1 MKRVCSIGLI
11 LIGLCV
17 IAYPKV
23 RDAYYDK
30 KEAEILDAWEKVSF
44 ELEQRQPDKELP
56 SEDVWDKI
64 KPEDIDGV
72 LEIEKIRLKE
82 PIFKKLTEN
91 NLYLGVAKIKEEVE
105 AGTVGCYS
113 VAGHRN
119 RTYGRHF
126 NRLGEIQKGDIIKIT
141 TAQDAYTY
149 EVYEV
154 LIVKAE
160 DSWVI
165 EGNGEDS
172 LITLVTCDY
181 SMKPTARLVV
191 RGKLLLE
198 DSSLP

>member
-44 ELEQRQPDKELP
+44 ELEQRQPDEELP

-72 LEIEKIRLKE
+72 LEIEKINLKE
-82 PIFKKLTEN
+82 PIFKKLTES
-91 NLYLGVAKIKEEVE
+91 NLYLGVAKIEEGVE
-105 AGTVGCYS
+105 AGAVGCYS

-126 NRLGEIQKGDIIKIT
+126 NRLGEIEKGDIIKIT
-141 TAQDAYTY
+141 TAQETYTY
-149 EVYEV
+149 EVYEA

-172 LITLVTCDY
+172 LIALVTCDY
-181 SMKPTARLVV
+181 SMKPTARLVI
-191 RGKLLLE
+191 RGKLVPTE
-198 DSSLP
+198 DGSE

>member
-44 ELEQRQPDKELP
+44 ELEQRQPDEELP

-72 LEIEKIRLKE
+72 LEIEKISLKE
-82 PIFKKLTEN
+82 PIFKKLTES
-91 NLYLGVAKIKEEVE
+91 NLYLGVAKIGEGVE
-105 AGTVGCYS
+105 AGAVGCYS

-126 NRLGEIQKGDIIKIT
+126 NRLGEIEKGDIIKIT
-141 TAQDAYTY
+141 TAQETYTY
-149 EVYEV
+149 EVYEA

-172 LITLVTCDY
+172 LIALVTCDY
-181 SMKPTARLVV
+181 SMKPTARLVI
-191 RGKLLLE
+191 RGKLVPTE
-198 DSSLP
+198 DGSE

>member
-44 ELEQRQPDKELP
+44 ELEQRQPDEELP

-72 LEIEKIRLKE
+72 LEIEKINLKE
-82 PIFKKLTEN
+82 PIFKKLTES
-91 NLYLGVAKIKEEVE
+91 NLYLGVAKIEEGVE
-105 AGTVGCYS
+105 VGAVGCYS

-126 NRLGEIQKGDIIKIT
+126 NRLGEIEKGDIIKIT
-141 TAQDAYTY
+141 TAQETYTY
-149 EVYEV
+149 EVYEA

-172 LITLVTCDY
+172 LIALVTCDY
-181 SMKPTARLVV
+181 TMKPTARLVI
-191 RGKLLLE
+191 RGKLVPTE
-198 DSSLP
+198 DGSE